1 LDSFIRE
8 MFFVCQDVLA
18 ILLQFFFQVCNVIF
32 IIQHQERHRG
42 GFDENVDEKQ
52 SKAKQ
57 RGSRDH
63 SRNVGE
69 CNPIKQRESLMME
82 FVF

>member
-1 LDSFIRE
+1 MDSFIRE

-52 SKAKQ
+52 SKEG
-57 RGSRDH
+57 REIILEMWE
-63 SRNVGE
+63 NV
-69 CNPIKQRESLMME
+69 IQ
-82 FVF
+82 

>member
-1 LDSFIRE
+1 
-8 MFFVCQDVLA
+8 MFLCVKLFGRSCYN
-18 ILLQFFFQVCNVIF
+18 FFQVCNVIF

-57 RGSRDH
+57 SKEGREIILEMWE
-63 SRNVGE
+63 NV
-69 CNPIKQRESLMME
+69 IQ
-82 FVF
+82 